1 MGRKAIMKT
10 IGIFTGKQKDY
21 NVRALTLLYDNG
33 PMTAWQL
40 TAKMTKVGKQSLHST
55 LNKRLRNLEKKGYL
69 RRNDRKW
76 FLSFKGIIAVLL
88 IQPKPKMWNPIWTEL
103 FKKKAK
109 EIEEH
114 ATPILG
120 MEKTTVREA
129 LKSLGLYLDD
139 FEAWVG
145 LSKKVKSLMENG
157 VINLDLIREETLL
170 GIIVMETM
178 TLEELS
184 NIWIPKP

>member
-1 MGRKAIMKT
+1 MERKAIMKT

-21 NVRALTLLYDNG
+21 NVRALTLLYDNE

-103 FKKKAK
+103 FKKKS
-109 EIEEH
+109 E
-114 ATPILG
+114 G
-120 MEKTTVREA
+120 
-129 LKSLGLYLDD
+129 D
-139 FEAWVG
+139 
-145 LSKKVKSLMENG
+145 
-157 VINLDLIREETLL
+157 
-170 GIIVMETM
+170 
-178 TLEELS
+178 
-184 NIWIPKP
+184 

>member
-1 MGRKAIMKT
+1 
-10 IGIFTGKQKDY
+10 
-21 NVRALTLLYDNG
+21 
-33 PMTAWQL
+33 
-40 TAKMTKVGKQSLHST
+40 
-55 LNKRLRNLEKKGYL
+55 
-69 RRNDRKW
+69 
-76 FLSFKGIIAVLL
+76 
-88 IQPKPKMWNPIWTEL
+88 
-103 FKKKAK
+103 
-109 EIEEH
+109 
-114 ATPILG
+114 